1 MSDASLPVQK
11 AICSRLSAALSTPV
25 FDYVDQ
31 DRVQPYVIIGEGT
44 EIPADTKTHNG
55 VEHQIEVH
63 VYSAKRGKSETK
75 TILGQ
80 IYTELHR
87 KPITVEGF
95 SATMLQFDSEV
106 MFTEPNGFRGVAR
119 YRFYTTEE

>member
-11 AICSRLSAALSTPV
+11 AIYARLSDALTAPV
-25 FDYVDQ
+25 FDHVPQDQTGEYV
-31 DRVQPYVIIGEGT
+31 VIGEGT

-55 VEHQIEVH
+55 VEHQVEVH
-63 VYSAKRGKSETK
+63 VYSDKRGKSATK

-80 IYTELHR
+80 VYTDLHR
-87 KPITVEGF
+87 QPITVDGF

-106 MFTEPNGFRGVAR
+106 MFEEPNGFRGVAR
-119 YRFYTTEE
+119 YRFFTTEL